1 MRVTSNMIMRNY
13 TSRLNNL
20 LSDMSVANEKV
31 VTNRKFL
38 TVAEAP
44 ADAAQAYQL
53 RRQMQQNSDYLENT
67 KNMKDLET
75 SMESSMM
82 DIKSIAS
89 QANDIILQAGGTMQQ
104 SDREILATQIDKLQE
119 SMVASANSQFQGR
132 FLFGG
137 SSVDDVPFHLE
148 NGVLT
153 FRGVD
158 VNAAPGTPDYDKLQA
173 MANES
178 IYVDLGL
185 GMNVELGEKNPAGVV
200 IDPDKRVVTPGSAYN
215 SAMPGIKFLGFGQN
229 AQGDSNNVILTLGEI
244 SNALRSDNYNADR
257 VTELGK
263 KLEGQTNALLSNIT
277 QMGSSSNFLDTT
289 QKRLENNEFNL
300 TKKINNVEFDD
311 PASQILDLKQLDYAY
326 KAALQMGMNILSPS
340 FIDFMR

>member
-1 MRVTSNMIMRNY
+1 MRVTTNMIMRNY

-20 LSDMSVANEKV
+20 LSDMSTANEKV
-31 VTNRKFL
+31 VSNRKFL
-38 TVAEAP
+38 STAEAP
-44 ADAAQAYQL
+44 ADAASAYQL
-53 RRQMQQNSDYLENT
+53 RRQMDKNSSYLDNT
-67 KNMKDLET
+67 KNMKDLEA

-89 QANDIILQAGGTMQQ
+89 QAGDIVLQAGGAMQQ
-104 SDREILATQIDKLQE
+104 SDREILATEIDKLQE

-137 SSVDDVPFHLE
+137 SSVEDVPFHLE
-148 NGVLT
+148 NGTLT
-153 FRGVD
+153 YRGID
-158 VNAAPGTPDYDKLQA
+158 VNAAPGTDDYDKLQA

-178 IYVDLGL
+178 VYVDLGL
-185 GMNVELGEKNPAGVV
+185 GMNVTLGDGTAANA
-200 IDPDKRVVTPGSAYN
+200 DKRVVTPGSAYN

-229 AQGDSNNVILTLGEI
+229 AQGDSNNMILTLGEI
-244 SNALRSDNYNADR
+244 SNALRSDNYSADR
-257 VTELGK
+257 ITELGK
-263 KLEGQTNALLSNIT
+263 KLEGQTDTVLSNIT

-311 PASQILDLKQLDYAY
+311 PASQILDFKQLDYAY

>member
-20 LSDMSVANEKV
+20 LSDMSIANEKV
-31 VTNRKFL
+31 VSNRKFL
-38 TVAEAP
+38 TAAEAP
-44 ADAAQAYQL
+44 ADAAQAYLL
-53 RRQMQQNSDYLENT
+53 RRQMQNNSDYLENV
-67 KNMKDLET
+67 KSMKDVET
-75 SMESSMM
+75 CMESSMM

-89 QANDIILQAGGTMQQ
+89 QANDAILQSGGTLQK
-104 SDREILATQIDKLQE
+104 SDREILATQLDELQQ

-137 SSVDDVPFHLE
+137 SSVDDVPFKLE

-158 VNAAPGTPDYDKLQA
+158 VNAKPGTKDYEKLQA
-173 MANES
+173 MASET
-178 IYVDLGL
+178 IYSDLGL
-185 GMNVELGEKNPAGVV
+185 GMNVDLGSAGGTAA
-200 IDPDKRVVTPGSAYN
+200 DKRIITPGSAYN

-229 AQGDSNNVILTLGEI
+229 EKGDSNNLILSLGEI
-244 SNALRSDNYNADR
+244 ATALRADHYDADR
-257 VTELGK
+257 VTQLGK
-263 KLEGQTNALLSNIT
+263 KLEGQTNSLLANIT
-277 QMGSSSNFLDTT
+277 QMGSNSNFLDTT
-289 QKRLENNEFNL
+289 QKRLENNAFNL
-300 TKKINNVEFDD
+300 TKKINNVEYDD
-311 PASQILDLKQLDYAY
+311 PAAQILDFKQLDYAY